1 MTVFEILKFN
11 KELLHRLFE
20 TGIKSNDFMYVDLYS
35 DYVRMRKNGDKVTYI
50 VAVLSMKYMIS
61 ERKVYTIIGRLGKD
75 CKNSAV

>member
-11 KELLHRLFE
+11 KELLRRLFE

-50 VAVLSMKYMIS
+50 VAVLSIKYMVS
-61 ERKVYTIIGRLGKD
+61 ERKVYAIIGRLGKD

>member
-11 KELLHRLFE
+11 KELLRRLFE
-20 TGIKSNDFMYVDLYS
+20 TGIKSNDFMYIDLYS

-61 ERKVYTIIGRLGKD
+61 ERKVYTIIRRLGKD
-75 CKNSAV
+75 CKNSTV